1 MKKKKQTAA
10 SGTDFVSRHTST
22 KKCCA
27 FARTLKGRGR
37 GSLNFVDPTVK
48 STILTAGPGKQKRNN
63 GKKSQLQRKNII

>member
-27 FARTLKGRGR
+27 FARTLKGRG
-37 GSLNFVDPTVK
+37 SLNFVDPTVK
-48 STILTAGPGKQKRNN
+48 STILTAGPGKQKRNK
-63 GKKSQLQRKNII
+63 GKKSQLKEKI